1 MQLQCTLST
10 VAKVRRKI
18 SLNVSIHH
26 VHTLNLKRLL
36 KYIANTDDHCS
47 FYIQMEVK
55 DVDGI
60 WSPDKRLK
68 IIKIFLIIWI
78 TCVWILKKLFFG
90 VCLGLIIRRGNFHL
104 ICLIILQVK
113 LGIWVHSQLRK
124 NTYTKL
130 FIFSDI
136 RYVNSISTH
145 TTKFGCKT
153 LFLN

>member
-18 SLNVSIHH
+18 SLNVNIHH
-26 VHTLNLKRLL
+26 VHTHYLSILRTQMTTVRSL
-36 KYIANTDDHCS
+36 
-47 FYIQMEVK
+47 QMEVK

-68 IIKIFLIIWI
+68 IINLFLIIWI
-78 TCVWILKKLFFG
+78 TCAWILKKMFFG
-90 VCLGLIIRRGNFHL
+90 VCLGLIICRGNFHL
-104 ICLIILQVK
+104 ICLIILQGK
-113 LGIWVHSQLRK
+113 LGIWVQSQLRK

-153 LFLN
+153 LFWN

>member
-1 MQLQCTLST
+1 MCIHWTW
-10 VAKVRRKI
+10 KDY
-18 SLNVSIHH
+18 VSILRTQMTT
-26 VHTLNLKRLL
+26 VR
-36 KYIANTDDHCS
+36 S
-47 FYIQMEVK
+47 IQMEVK

-68 IIKIFLIIWI
+68 IINLFLIIWI
-78 TCVWILKKLFFG
+78 TCVWIFKKLFFG

-136 RYVNSISTH
+136 RYVNIISTH

-153 LFLN
+153 LFLK